1 MLRQKIFG
9 EIEEQTIIWI
19 YLISD
24 VEFQCL
30 DHDFMDDTSH
40 LTL

>member
-1 MLRQKIFG
+1 MLQPKIFG
-9 EIEEQTIIWI
+9 EMEEQIVIWI

-24 VEFQCL
+24 AEFQCL
-30 DHDFMDDTSH
+30 DHDFMEDTSH